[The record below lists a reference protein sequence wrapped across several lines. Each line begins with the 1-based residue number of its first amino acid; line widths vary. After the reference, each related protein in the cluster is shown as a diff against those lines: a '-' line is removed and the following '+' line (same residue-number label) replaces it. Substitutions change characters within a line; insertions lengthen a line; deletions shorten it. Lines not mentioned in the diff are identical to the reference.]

1 MLTIVGGCFRIYIEL
16 TAGPTGN
23 PFIDAWAIWDAGWY
37 LEIATNGYANEVTG
51 RGQASYAF
59 FPLFPYLIQ
68 FVGLVIPHQVF
79 AALLISNMSLIAA
92 AVALYRWVEI
102 DYGEERANAA
112 LVTFFVFPTSFILG
126 AVMSESLF
134 LVCALLCLYM
144 ARKNRF
150 GWAGFWGLLAVLTRS
165 MGLFLVIP
173 LAYEIYQQHKKL
185 HAHFLWLL
193 MLPLGLGI
201 FGLMVYQITGD
212 PLAFLTIQKAWLR
225 ETTNPLSVLI
235 QGLVTTEENAFVFNA
250 ALSIIIGLL
259 LVFSYRQL
267 RRGDYLLCIALFF
280 FPLSAGIVSLYSMMR
295 FTAVIFPLFL
305 IVSLFIGK
313 YPRLKAPALGVG
325 IFVQFLFMVL
335 WTTGSYYII

>member
-1 MLTIVGGCFRIYIEL
+1 MKS
-16 TAGPTGN
+16 
-23 PFIDAWAIWDAGWY
+23 
-37 LEIATNGYANEVTG
+37 LEG
-51 RGQASYAF
+51 ASYAF

-68 FVGLVIPHQVF
+68 MVAMVMPHHVV
-79 AALLISNMSLIAA
+79 AALLISNFSLIAA
-92 AVALYRWVEI
+92 AVALYRWVDI
-102 DYGEERANAA
+102 DYGKEKANAA

-134 LVCALLCLYM
+134 LLCALLCLYM

-150 GWAGFWGLLAVLTRS
+150 GWAGLWGLLAVLTRS
-165 MGLFLVIP
+165 MGLFLIIP
-173 LAYEIYQQHKKL
+173 LAYEMYTRHKKIN
-185 HAHFLWLL
+185 ADFLWLL
-193 MLPLGLGI
+193 LLPLGFGI

-212 PLAFLTIQKAWLR
+212 PWAFLTIQKAWLR
-225 ETTNPLSVLI
+225 ETTNPLSVLL
-235 QGLVTTEENAFVFNA
+235 QGLMTTEENAFMFNA

-259 LVFSYRQL
+259 LIFNYRQL
-267 RRGDYLLCIALFF
+267 RRGDYFFCLALFF

-313 YPRLKAPALGVG
+313 HPVLRAPALGLG
-325 IFVQFLFMVL
+325 IFLQFLFMVL